1 MKKDK
6 SIVPGLKK
14 LKGLHGI
21 TFSAGIATGV
31 ISACTTAKGLKDFL
45 IQPWQYIMLSTSVQ
59 ILLFIFSINFFEI
72 YDIIKLAKPTEKKFI
87 PRMVI
92 TPLLLILL
100 LCFSS
105 TFSFSY
111 MASYAYSDKIFIP
124 DCERILQ
131 NELYKFDIKIKEA
144 LEEELK
150 DITNPQNGVFG
161 QILTDLNNYSEVSV
175 HEMGLDDIIE
185 SLEIIAEDGSG
196 LEGITASLNRINKGD
211 FTQRDLDNLLTAIDE
226 ETKNLKEN
234 SEELKKQHEDLTKE
248 VNRIMENMSTFNDTT
263 NPAYQS
269 YQVQLQNASARKNEI
284 GEQITRLTS
293 QTKVLGQVRLA
304 VTNISEN
311 GGNLMHGYINT
322 VYQQITKSDFEE
334 DIFLEAV
341 NKIHTVLLEAPK
353 SDSKAQ
359 ELIVYYSSFL
369 EEAKRYA
376 KLRSALQVIDD
387 QMEDLSER
395 GTYIIKNGF
404 VNVED
409 EDSMKQW
416 RVAWH
421 GYITNLRTSLQDI
434 STESF
439 NTSTEIDIESRN
451 KILDKLSDMERLYL
465 SDLPLLE
472 RSFTILKGDHKYKTI
487 VLFCCF
493 FAFLLDLTSVFSG
506 AVVHYYL
513 EGLKARFKKSNTEN

>member
-1 MKKDK
+1 MKIDK
-6 SIVPGLKK
+6 STAHGLKK

-21 TFSAGIATGV
+21 TFSAGIATAV

-72 YDIIKLAKPTEKKFI
+72 YDVIKLAKPAEKKFI

-92 TPLLLILL
+92 TPLVLILL

-124 DCERILQ
+124 DCERIFQ

-150 DITNPQNGVFG
+150 DITNPENGVFG
-161 QILTDLNNYSEVSV
+161 KTLKELNNYNEVSV
-175 HEMGLDDIIE
+175 HEMGLGEIIE
-185 SLEIIAEDGSG
+185 SLEIIAENGSG
-196 LEGITASLNRINKGD
+196 LVGITASLKRINKGD

-226 ETKNLKEN
+226 ETNNLEEN
-234 SEELKKQHEDLTKE
+234 RTKLEKQREDLTKE
-248 VNRIMENMSTFNDTT
+248 ANRIMENMSTFINTT
-263 NPAYQS
+263 QPAYQS
-269 YQVQLQNASARKNEI
+269 YQNQLKDKNDRQKEI
-284 GEQITRLTS
+284 DAQIDRLTD
-293 QTKVLGQVRLA
+293 QTEVLRQVKLA

-311 GGNLMHGYINT
+311 GGNLMHGSINT

-341 NKIHTVLLEAPK
+341 NKIHSVLLEAPK
-353 SDSKAQ
+353 SDSEAQ
-359 ELIVYYSSFL
+359 DLIVNYSSFL

-395 GTYIIKNGF
+395 GTYIINNGF

-416 RVAWH
+416 RVTWH
-421 GYITNLRTSLQDI
+421 GNITKLRTSLQDI

-439 NTSTEIDIESRN
+439 NTSTENDIESRN

-472 RSFTILKGDHKYKTI
+472 RSFTILKGDHRYKTI

-493 FAFLLDLTSVFSG
+493 LALMLDLTSVFSG

-513 EGLKARFKKSNTEN
+513 EGLKARFKNSNT